1 MSPRPPGA
9 TPLKTSRCWM
19 ASGYRLVLGRL
30 ARFSG
35 GAFARVWFRP
45 RALCVSCPPSLRLPV
60 HIYRYRFFFG
70 FGLGFSVLRI
80 SFWLLSF
87 VILGDIVGRL
97 ITLGFGGVFE

>member
-45 RALCVSCPPSLRLPV
+45 RALCVSCPPSLRVARTPISV
-60 HIYRYRFFFG
+60 PFFWVWVGFFG
-70 FGLGFSVLRI
+70 SQDFFLA
-80 SFWLLSF
+80 SFF
-87 VILGDIVGRL
+87 CDFR
-97 ITLGFGGVFE
+97 